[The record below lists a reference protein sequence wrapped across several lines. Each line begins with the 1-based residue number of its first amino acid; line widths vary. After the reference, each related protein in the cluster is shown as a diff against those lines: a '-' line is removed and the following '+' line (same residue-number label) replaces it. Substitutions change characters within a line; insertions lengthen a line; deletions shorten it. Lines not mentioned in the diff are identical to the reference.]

1 MKDFLLDELDY
12 FNRIVLYSN
21 TLDKWIDKKR
31 NSDKDKDKDVS
42 VVVVIVD
49 GGGGCE

>member
-1 MKDFLLDELDY
+1 MKGFLLDELDY

-31 NSDKDKDKDVS
+31 NSDKDKDGS
-42 VVVVIVD
+42 VVVVVID
-49 GGGGCE
+49 SGSGCE